1 MATETRAW
9 PDVTTA
15 GKPRATYP
23 NARMALQSCEVE
35 FTFDRFADR
44 ALVRGAPIANTT
56 DGITDKIVSILRQHI
71 LERHGFDPGKENVC
85 DAALQLCHEHS
96 FDPVQDYL
104 GRLIWDG
111 RPRLETWLS
120 RYVGAEDTPL
130 HQAFGATAL
139 IAAVRRAR
147 QPGCKFD
154 NVLVLEGLN
163 QGEGKS
169 SLLRILAGQ
178 EALFTDQEVLHLNV
192 REQQEAIAGKWIV
205 ELSELA
211 GISRGEV
218 ERIKAFVSRTH
229 DRARPAYGRITV
241 DQPRRCVFI
250 GTTNQSQYL
259 RDATGNRRF
268 WPVRVGAIDLAA
280 MREDRDQLWAEA
292 AVREAEGCSLAL
304 PQALWTTAAEAQSAR
319 MEDDPWLEN
328 LAILRGDVI
337 EGEERIAFAKVVSV
351 LGIATERQSTV
362 VAKRI
367 GDCMLRLG
375 WAKPEKP
382 FKLHG
387 KSTRGYTRPV
397 RDVTAM

>member
-1 MATETRAW
+1 MGKPLAW
-9 PDVTTA
+9 PDVTQT

-23 NARMALQSCEVE
+23 NARLALQACDLE
-35 FTFDRFADR
+35 FSFDRFSDR
-44 ALVRGAPIANTT
+44 GLVRGAPLGGGS
-56 DGITDKIVSILRQHI
+56 DGFTDKTVSILRQHI
-71 LERHGFDPGKENVC
+71 LETHGFDPGKESVF

-96 FDPVQDYL
+96 FDPVEDCL
-104 GRLIWDG
+104 GGLTWDG
-111 RPRLETWLS
+111 RPRLDTWLS
-120 RYVGAEDTPL
+120 RYIGAEDTPL
-130 HQAFGATAL
+130 HRAFGANVL

-147 QPGCKFD
+147 RPGCKFD
-154 NVLVLEGLN
+154 FVLVLEGLA

-169 SLLRILAGQ
+169 TALRILAGE
-178 EALFTDQEVLHLNV
+178 EAHFTDQEVLHLSV
-192 REQQEAIAGKWIV
+192 REQQEAISGKWIV

-211 GISRGEV
+211 GIGRGEI

-250 GTTNQSQYL
+250 GTTNQGQYL

-280 MREDRDQLWAEA
+280 LREDRDQLWAEA
-292 AVREAEGCSLAL
+292 AAREAQGHSLAL
-304 PQALWTTAAEAQSAR
+304 SQELWASAAEAQITR
-319 MEDDPWLEN
+319 MEDDPWIEKLQQ
-328 LAILRGDVI
+328 LRGD
-337 EGEERIAFAKVVSV
+337 ETNGEERIAFTKVIDA
-351 LGIATERQSTV
+351 LGIATERQSTA

-375 WAKPEKP
+375 WMKPEKP

-387 KSTRGYTRPV
+387 KSTRGYTRPLC
-397 RDVTAM
+397 DVTAR